1 LLAVDEDLKLL
12 LGALRDA
19 GKVAMSFHGS
29 NPEHWVK
36 PDGSIVTAGD
46 LAVNDSLLGVLNR
59 ARPDDAILSEETPDT
74 EARLSKN
81 RLWII
86 DPIDGT
92 RNYFNGGVDWCI
104 GVALIDDGEPKISAL
119 FQPTENRM
127 YHAVRGVGAFCDD
140 TQIHISLDVS
150 NVITPKSLQARVT
163 QVGLQPQT
171 SGSLALLLR
180 FAAIAEGRLAG
191 AISTGNKKDWD
202 IAAGHLLLTEAGGV
216 ATTLSGDKI
225 IYNQPNP
232 WQPGLVAA
240 TPSTHQTILKAV
252 GNL

>member
-1 LLAVDEDLKLL
+1 LQDAEHDLNFLTD
-12 LGALRDA
+12 ALRDA
-19 GKVAMSFHGS
+19 GRVALSFHGH

-46 LAVNDSLLGVLNR
+46 LAVNDSLLKALSKE
-59 ARPDDAILSEETPDT
+59 RPADAILSEETPDT
-74 EARLSKN
+74 QERLSNN

-92 RNYFNGGVDWCI
+92 RNYFNGGTDWCI
-104 GVALIDDGEPKISAL
+104 GVALIENGVAKVSAL
-119 FQPTENRM
+119 FQPTEDFMYTAILGSGAYRNNR
-127 YHAVRGVGAFCDD
+127 R
-140 TQIHISLDVS
+140 ISASSEAD
-150 NVITPKSLQARVT
+150 NVIAPKSLQPRIA
-163 QVGLQPQT
+163 QAGLKPQA

-191 AISTGNKKDWD
+191 SISIGNKKDWD
-202 IAAGHLLLTEAGGV
+202 IAAGHLLLTEAGGM
-216 ATTLSGDKI
+216 ATTQSGQKI

-240 TPSTHQTILKAV
+240 TAQQHATILKAA
-252 GNL
+252 GDM

>member
-1 LLAVDEDLKLL
+1 MD
-12 LGALRDA
+12 ALRVA
-19 GKVAMSFHGS
+19 GGVAMSFHGH

-46 LAVNDSLLGVLNR
+46 LAVNDSLLSALKAV
-59 ARPDDAILSEETPDT
+59 RPDDAILSEETPDSK
-74 EARLSKN
+74 ERLAKA

-92 RNYFNGGVDWCI
+92 RNYFNGGTDWCI
-104 GVALIDDGEPKISAL
+104 GVALIEDGEPKISAL
-119 FQPTENRM
+119 FQPTEDRM
-127 YHAVRGVGAFCDD
+127 YTAIRGHGAYRNNRRI
-140 TQIHISLDVS
+140 TASPDVM
-150 NVITPKSLQARVT
+150 NVITPKSLQPRIAEA
-163 QVGLQPQT
+163 GLQPQA

-191 AISTGNKKDWD
+191 AISIGNKKDWD

-216 ATTLSGDKI
+216 ATTQSGQKI

-240 TPSTHQTILKAV
+240 TARQHATILATILKAV
-252 GNL
+252 GDM

>member
-1 LLAVDEDLKLL
+1 LPDADDDLKLL

-19 GKVAMSFHGS
+19 GRVAMSFHGR

-46 LAVNDSLLGVLNR
+46 LAVNESLLGALHA

-92 RNYFNGGVDWCI
+92 RNYFNAGTDWCV
-104 GVALIDDGEPKISAL
+104 GVALIEDGEPKISAL

-127 YHAVRGVGAFCDD
+127 YHAVKGAGAFCNDKPIR
-140 TQIHISLDVS
+140 TSPDVA
-150 NVITPKSLQARVT
+150 NVITPKSFQARVT
-163 QVGLQPQT
+163 KAGLQPQT

-180 FAAIAEGRLAG
+180 FAAIAEGRLAC

-216 ATTLSGDKI
+216 ATTLSGEKI
-225 IYNQPNP
+225 VYNRPNP

-252 GNL
+252 GNA